1 MRVRILESA
10 RRDLRVGYNFYERQE
25 KGIGEYFL
33 DSLFADIGSLTLYG
47 GIHPLKFG
55 FHWMLASKFPYA
67 VYYRMENEDVVFRA
81 VLDCRRDP
89 AWITGRLK
97 RERTK
102 G

>member
-1 MRVRILESA
+1 MKVKILESA
-10 RRDLRVGYNFYERQE
+10 RRDLRAGYNFYERQE
-25 KGIGEYFL
+25 QGVGEYFL
-33 DSLFADIGSLTLYG
+33 NSLFADIDSLTLYG

-67 VYYRMENEDVVFRA
+67 VYYRLEQDQAIVRA

-89 AWITGRLK
+89 TWIAERLK

-102 G
+102 